1 VSQVDEDGNDLG
13 GVRSIYVRVP
23 LGTYTGWNLGRKDR
37 FEDGFCSLNGSFVP
51 FAATKQ
57 ERVDAKDP
65 RLSIEERYPTKDAY
79 VAKVKQE
86 AAELV
91 SQRLLLPTDA
101 VRLVG
106 EAEQGG
112 IRRGP

>member
-1 VSQVDEDGNDLG
+1 MSTVSYGVLVPQVDDDGNDMG

-57 ERVDAKDP
+57 ERLDAKDP
-65 RLSIEERYPTKDAY
+65 RLSIEERYPSKEAY

-86 AAELV
+86 TGDLV
-91 SQRLLLPTDA
+91 PN
-101 VRLVG
+101 G
-106 EAEQGG
+106 CCCPPM
-112 IRRGP
+112 RRG